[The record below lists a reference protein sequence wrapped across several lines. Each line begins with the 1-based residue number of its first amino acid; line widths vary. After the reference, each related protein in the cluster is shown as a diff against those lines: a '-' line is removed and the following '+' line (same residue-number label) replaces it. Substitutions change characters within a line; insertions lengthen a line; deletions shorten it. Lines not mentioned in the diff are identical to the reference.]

1 MLNQYIVVEV
11 ITCVILTHMV
21 AKIAIFPYIFC
32 VDTAGMP
39 LCDGVDAFGSDPL
52 LLLREEAAC
61 GHVTCFQ

>member
-52 LLLREEAAC
+52 LLLR
-61 GHVTCFQ
+61 